1 MNFASQSI
9 GLKSV
14 INAREL
20 GGYRLPGGAVVK
32 HGLLLRGGDL
42 ANVSEEDAGRLVNRF
57 HLTKVFD
64 FRTSMEV
71 HKSPDRELPGV
82 VNIWMPAF
90 NEEGQVMEG
99 LSLPSE
105 AYRDLGNWLVRNG
118 HIPKVQEVAR
128 TMYTGMAL
136 DEFTQMQYAGFLQNI
151 VNTPSGAVY
160 WHCSQG
166 KDRTGFGAALLLA
179 ALGADRKL
187 IMKDYMISN
196 EFYLKEVLH
205 YCSRTDSEDVREV
218 IRTFVGVNPVYFGNA
233 LDRIEKE
240 HGSLLGYLKGP
251 LCLTDEDIEVL
262 RERYTE

>member
-20 GGYRLPGGAVVK
+20 GGYRLPGGAVIK
-32 HGLLLRGGDL
+32 HGLLLRGGDFSKL
-42 ANVSEEDAGRLVNRF
+42 DDEDAGKLISQY
-57 HLTKVFD
+57 HLAKVFD

-71 HKSPDRELPGV
+71 GRAPDRELPGV

-90 NEEGQVMEG
+90 NEKSQVMEG

-105 AYRDLGNWLVRNG
+105 AYRDLGNWLVKNG
-118 HIPKVQEVAR
+118 HIPRVQEVAR
-128 TMYTGMAL
+128 KMYTGMAL

-151 VNTPSGAVY
+151 VNTSSGAVY

-187 IMKDYMISN
+187 IMEDFMISN
-196 EFYLKEVLH
+196 EFYLKEVIH
-205 YCSRTDSEDVREV
+205 YCSQVDSEEVREV
-218 IRTFVGVNPVYFGNA
+218 IRTFVGVNPIFFGNA
-233 LDRIEKE
+233 LNVIDKE
-240 HGSLLGYLKGP
+240 YGSLTGFLKGP
-251 LCLTDEDIEVL
+251 LCMTDEDIAIL